1 MAVMVEQRAFRPFKT
16 CEEYLY
22 AMKEDLAEWLNNL
35 YEELFINVEN
45 FWDRLDTG
53 SVLCKHANNVR
64 GYAERYAAWRRSEGK
79 PDSSSANNVLK
90 YPPVKCFNS
99 AKQGTFFARD
109 NVSNFISWCRHALGI
124 IDCLLFETDDL
135 ILLKNEKNVILCLLE
150 LARQGSKYGMP
161 APTLVLMEREIDEEI
176 AADKKSCENGLGDS
190 VEGETVDSDTDS
202 DRAPPAEKATAQIV
216 TNDLKSLDE
225 MVAVQVKM
233 CKCPTQFP
241 MIRVSE
247 GKYRIGDTKVLIF
260 VRLLRNHVMV
270 RVGGGWDTLA
280 HYLDK
285 HDPCRCKSAHKS
297 AVGSKLTGLKLG
309 ETTLELTHAKVHYE
323 RRQEIKKDTISWG
336 NQPYYNHIAHISPT
350 H

>member
-1 MAVMVEQRAFRPFKT
+1 
-16 CEEYLY
+16 
-22 AMKEDLAEWLNNL
+22 MKEDLAEWLNNL
-35 YEELFINVEN
+35 YPELYINVDN

-53 SVLCKHANNVR
+53 VALCKHANNVR
-64 GYAERYAAWRRSEGK
+64 SYAERYISWRQSVGKSENA
-79 PDSSSANNVLK
+79 SAITVLR
-90 YPPVKCFNS
+90 YPPVKCFSS

-150 LARQGSKYGMP
+150 LARQGTKFGMP
-161 APTLVLMEREIDEEI
+161 APTLILMEREIEKEI
-176 AADKKSCENGLGDS
+176 ARTENGG
-190 VEGETVDSDTDS
+190 EETVDSTS
-202 DRAPPAEKATAQIV
+202 DEECVTGDAKPQIV

-225 MVAVQVKM
+225 MVRVQVQL

-241 MIRVSE
+241 MIRVTE

-285 HDPCRCKSAHKS
+285 HDPCRCRSQHKTTVS
-297 AVGSKLTGLKLG
+297 SKISGVKTGGSHI
-309 ETTLELTHAKVHYE
+309 EINHAKVTYE
-323 RRQEIKKDTISWG
+323 RKESAKKEVPGWGERQY
-336 NQPYYNHIAHISPT
+336 QPRYMAPT

>member
-1 MAVMVEQRAFRPFKT
+1 MAVMIEQRGFRPFKSS
-16 CEEYLY
+16 EEYLY

-35 YEELFINVEN
+35 YPDLYMTVDN
-45 FWDRLDTG
+45 FFDRLDTG
-53 SVLCKHANNVR
+53 VLLCRHANLVR
-64 GYAERYAAWRRSEGK
+64 EYAQRYVKWKGDEGK
-79 PDSSSANNVLK
+79 TESKEAFNVLK
-90 YPPVKCFNS
+90 YPSVKCFNS

-109 NVSNFISWCRHALGI
+109 NVSNFIAWCRHALGI

-150 LARQGSKYGMP
+150 LARCGTKFGMP
-161 APTLVLMEREIDEEI
+161 APTLILMEKEIDEEI
-176 AADKKSCENGLGDS
+176 AREADEGVDMSTDSEPEVGLGQ
-190 VEGETVDSDTDS
+190 G
-202 DRAPPAEKATAQIV
+202 QIV
-216 TNDLKSLDE
+216 TNDLKNLDD
-225 MVAVQVKM
+225 MVRVQVQM

-285 HDPCRCKSAHKS
+285 HDPCRCRTSHKTAVSAKM
-297 AVGSKLTGLKLG
+297 TGAKTG
-309 ETTLELTHAKVHYE
+309 GPHIQIAKAKVTYE
-323 RRQEIKKDTISWG
+323 RKDIRKETVWG
-336 NQPYYNHIAHISPT
+336 AQPYCEPHVHVSPT
-350 H
+350 P